1 MNLNEILK
9 KGKLVFPDD
18 RNIVFKSKQDVCD
31 LFGIKA
37 VKHGYQELS
46 FYKINEG
53 EFIWLV
59 KESPKFENGYID
71 EFFRDYIK
79 EIREYNQ
86 KEFILKVLESPND
99 KRYVFLKTS
108 NGYEFFGTYML
119 DVDRT
124 KETLDKET
132 PTRYWNKISN
142 EVIFK

>member
-1 MNLNEILK
+1 MNSNEILK

-18 RNIVFKSKQDVCD
+18 RNIVFKSKQDICD
-31 LFGIKA
+31 LFGIKT

>member
-1 MNLNEILK
+1 MNSNEILK

-18 RNIVFKSKQDVCD
+18 RNIVFKSKQDICD
-31 LFGIKA
+31 LFGIKT

-46 FYKINEG
+46 FYKIKEG

>member
-31 LFGIKA
+31 LFGIKT